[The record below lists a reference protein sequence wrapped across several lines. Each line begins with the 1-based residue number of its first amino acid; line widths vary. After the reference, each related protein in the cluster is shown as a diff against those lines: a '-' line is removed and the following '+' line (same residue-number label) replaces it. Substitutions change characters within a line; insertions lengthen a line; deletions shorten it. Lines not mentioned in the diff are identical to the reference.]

1 MSAPVTFR
9 PAAALRMGLSLSISL
24 VAAAILGWVMTPQR
38 VRDLFTP
45 IQVATLVLF
54 LAVMVV
60 MALVFGLSFVTADDH
75 GLRFRNGIRSHDV
88 PWSEITAFRYRDGDP
103 WAFVL
108 VRSEVEQR
116 PLLGIQR
123 SDRDLADE
131 HVAELRRRLAEAYGV
146 ESNDADA
153 AQ

>member
-54 LAVMVV
+54 LAVMVLC
-60 MALVFGLSFVTADDH
+60 ALPFSFSSRAMRRALSTASMPSMTS
-75 GLRFRNGIRSHDV
+75 G
-88 PWSEITAFRYRDGDP
+88 PM
-103 WAFVL
+103 
-108 VRSEVEQR
+108 
-116 PLLGIQR
+116 
-123 SDRDLADE
+123 
-131 HVAELRRRLAEAYGV
+131 
-146 ESNDADA
+146 
-153 AQ
+153 